1 MTAIGNRNKTMP
13 TTQRTE
19 GFVTSADGTRIAYD
33 VQGRGPAVILISQ
46 ALADRK
52 DHRRLAAALA
62 RSHTVI
68 NYDRRGRGSSSDTR
82 PWFIDREVE
91 DIRALIDAHGP
102 RASLIG
108 ASAGAVL
115 ALEAASRLGDRIDRV
130 VAYEA
135 PVIVDAARPA
145 VPRGFAGHLGDLVRE
160 GRNSQAVAEFFR
172 GALGISA
179 IGLRMTRLMIPLW
192 RSMTAMAQTTEYDLA
207 MCHGLQ
213 DGRPL
218 PADRWEGIRADVL
231 VLVGERSDPFMR
243 SGSLAIAEHLNVPC
257 TVVPKA
263 HHATLTMQPTRA
275 LPPIE
280 GFLAHKP

>member
-1 MTAIGNRNKTMP
+1 MP

-19 GFVTSADGTRIAYD
+19 AAVASADGTRISYD
-33 VQGRGPAVILISQ
+33 VQGRGPTVILISQ

-62 RSHTVI
+62 PAHTVI
-68 NYDRRGRGSSSDTR
+68 NYDRRGRGSSTDTT
-82 PWFIDREVE
+82 PWSIDCEVE

-115 ALEAASRLGDRIDRV
+115 ALEAASGLGERIERV

-145 VPRGFAGHLGDLVRE
+145 VPREFAGHLGDLVRE

-179 IGLRMTRLMIPLW
+179 IGARMTRLMIPLW
-192 RSMTAMAQTTEYDLA
+192 RSMTAMAQTTEYDLT

-213 DGRPL
+213 DGKPL
-218 PADRWEGIRADVL
+218 PAGRWDGVRADVL
-231 VLVGERSDPFMR
+231 VLVGERSAPFMH
-243 SGSLAIAEHLNVPC
+243 SGSLAIAEHLNAKC
-257 TVVPKA
+257 TVVPRA
-263 HHATLTMQPTRA
+263 HHATLTMQPRTA
-275 LPPIE
+275 LPLIE
-280 GFLAHKP
+280 EFLAHNP